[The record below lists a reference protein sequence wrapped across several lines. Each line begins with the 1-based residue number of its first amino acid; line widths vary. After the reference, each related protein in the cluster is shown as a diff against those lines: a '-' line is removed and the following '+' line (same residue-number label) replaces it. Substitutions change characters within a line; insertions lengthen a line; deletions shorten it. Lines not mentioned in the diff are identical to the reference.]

1 LQYLQYLFA
10 MPKIIDWE
18 EIRKHWQQTGA
29 SSSAIATQFGVSKRA
44 VDDRIP
50 QWRTTEKLATNV
62 VQLQPKPKPQSPRP
76 EFRRREVSGID
87 DLEVIESAIA
97 DIHAS
102 LPGSEMGKGSMATAL
117 VKLIELKR
125 KLKPETVAD
134 LVERA
139 IELDIGPEEFLAELK
154 NAWQR
159 RA

>member
-1 LQYLQYLFA
+1 

-18 EIRKHWQQTGA
+18 EIRKYWQQTGA
-29 SSSAIATQFGVSKRA
+29 SSSAIASQFGVSKRS

-50 QWRTTEKLATNV
+50 QWRTTEKPTSNV
-62 VQLQPKPKPQSPRP
+62 VQLQPKPVQNKRVN
-76 EFRRREVSGID
+76 FRHREMEGIND
-87 DLEVIESAIA
+87 VEIIESAIA
-97 DIHAS
+97 DLHAT
-102 LPGSEMGKGSMATAL
+102 LPGAEDKSKGGIAGAIAR
-117 VKLIELKR
+117 LIELKR
-125 KLKPETVAD
+125 KLIPETVAD

>member
-1 LQYLQYLFA
+1 

-50 QWRTTEKLATNV
+50 QWRTTEKLSSNV
-62 VQLQPKPKPQSPRP
+62 VQLQPKPYEKFGGTKPPVAT
-76 EFRRREVSGID
+76 RRRDTSEGLD
-87 DLEVIESAIA
+87 DIEVIQSAIA
-97 DIHAS
+97 DIHGS
-102 LPGSEMGKGSMATAL
+102 LPGAELGKGSMATAL

-139 IELDIGPEEFLAELK
+139 IELEVAPEEFMTELR

-159 RA
+159 RRA